1 MPSCSSACLTNC
13 FQPNEKREA
22 EHMNFQRLSSLILV
36 PAMVPLT
43 FTAAATVSLAQ
54 SHGPAVEA
62 MNSLDPVIAKTVAEN
77 AVGGVTIG
85 VVVGPSLIWTKSY
98 GDADIERHIR
108 ANENTVYRV
117 GSITKQFTAV
127 MLLQLVESGRVHLSD
142 PVEKYFP
149 EVNRVKGRWAGAPPI
164 TLFQLATHT
173 AGLAKEPE
181 DLPTYTVGPV
191 SEWESIL
198 VRTIEHISYIYEPGT
213 RYFYSNIG
221 YAILG
226 AALGRAANKPYTEYV
241 TKNILLPLG
250 ITR

>member
-1 MPSCSSACLTNC
+1 M
-13 FQPNEKREA
+13 
-22 EHMNFQRLSSLILV
+22 LSRTADHSKSR
-36 PAMVPLT
+36 LT
-43 FTAAATVSLAQ
+43 FTAAAPVSLAQ

-62 MNSLDPVIAKTVAEN
+62 MNSLDPVVAKTVAEN

-181 DLPTYTVGPV
+181 DCPRTPSGQFPNGKAFWFALSNTQAT
-191 SEWESIL
+191 SMNRELDISIP
-198 VRTIEHISYIYEPGT
+198 IS
-213 RYFYSNIG
+213 
-221 YAILG
+221 
-226 AALGRAANKPYTEYV
+226 V
-241 TKNILLPLG
+241 TQY
-250 ITR
+250 

>member
-1 MPSCSSACLTNC
+1 
-13 FQPNEKREA
+13 
-22 EHMNFQRLSSLILV
+22 
-36 PAMVPLT
+36 
-43 FTAAATVSLAQ
+43 
-54 SHGPAVEA
+54 
-62 MNSLDPVIAKTVAEN
+62 MNSLDPVVAKTVAEN

-198 VRTIEHISYIYEPGT
+198 VRAIEHTSYIYEPGT

-241 TKNILLPLG
+241 MSCHEEHFAPFGNDPLSF
-250 ITR
+250 